1 MSKNVNMSQAVAQSV
16 CQYTSLSTAIR
27 QAATRVIDRQVGKGN
42 ERQDAIMFSVGY
54 MESALASLLAT
65 LPKTRQAAFIEE
77 LNQIAR
83 V

>member
-1 MSKNVNMSQAVAQSV
+1 
-16 CQYTSLSTAIR
+16 
-27 QAATRVIDRQVGKGN
+27 VIDRQVGKGN